1 MPHWYHQ
8 NRRLQNDDP
17 ELLAMEKTVRAERV
31 QEISEEDVKAEGI
44 NPIYDKDMYC
54 DERDLTHIHGT
65 GGFIDLWDSINAARG
80 YPWAD
85 NPWVWVV
92 EFIAASKIGA

>member
-31 QEISEEDVKAEGI
+31 QEISEEDVKA
-44 NPIYDKDMYC
+44 
-54 DERDLTHIHGT
+54 
-65 GGFIDLWDSINAARG
+65 
-80 YPWAD
+80 
-85 NPWVWVV
+85 
-92 EFIAASKIGA
+92 